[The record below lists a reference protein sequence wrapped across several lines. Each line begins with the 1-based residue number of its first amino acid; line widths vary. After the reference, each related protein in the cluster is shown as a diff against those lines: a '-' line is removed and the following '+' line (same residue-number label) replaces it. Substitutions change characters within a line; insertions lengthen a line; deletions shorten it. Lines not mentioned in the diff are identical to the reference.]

1 MTLILSIP
9 AKEGIVIASDSQ
21 VTSGQV
27 RWQEKK
33 IKQLNEK
40 CLWSASG
47 ELALIQRFEEFVQQ
61 LPNRNQPLN
70 NIRDSLSEIVKK
82 AVTILL
88 QQDFRTQFLQA
99 PGLPPNPE
107 VLLQLH
113 PGDFM
118 FVEWRGNPK
127 ILHLLAN
134 GTTEWINK
142 PFASGSGGPFAYA
155 LLQKYQG
162 YIYNLQKASLLAYK
176 VLEESIEVGSWG
188 LGPPIDIWQVSETGI
203 KNLNEDEIAKLADA
217 SKVLREIEIQ
227 SFLKEDGNCGKT

>member
-9 AKEGIVIASDSQ
+9 AEDGVVIASDSQ

-27 RWQEKK
+27 RWEEKK
-33 IKQLNEK
+33 IKRLNEH

-47 ELALIQRFEEFVQQ
+47 ELALIQRVEEFIERM
-61 LPNRNQPLN
+61 PNKSQPLG
-70 NIRDSLSEIVKK
+70 NIRDALSNVLKQ

-88 QQDFRTQFLQA
+88 QQDFRTQFL
-99 PGLPPNPE
+99 PPQGSPD
-107 VLLQLH
+107 LLLTLH

-118 FVEWRGNPK
+118 FVEWQEEAR
-127 ILHLLAN
+127 ILHLLSN

-142 PFASGSGGPFAYA
+142 PFASGSGELFAYA

-162 YIYNLQKASLLAYK
+162 HSYSLQKAALLAYK

-188 LGPPIDIWQVSETGI
+188 LGFPIDIWQISKQGI
-203 KNLNEDEIAKLADA
+203 KNLSEEEIVALADT
-217 SKVLREIEIQ
+217 SRLLRKAEIQ
-227 SFLKEDGNCGKT
+227 SFLAEGKNYGKKE